1 MVPLKQL
8 FTKRSDEL
16 LRSTVALVTG
26 PIIRSRKIV
35 WSLEYRPLLQAANS
49 SCKMEAFFGSIDP
62 EDESNHLHISQDRN
76 GFLRVPLK
84 KRFITMYMST
94 YKLSETVLYS

>member
-1 MVPLKQL
+1 MVLLKQL

-26 PIIRSRKIV
+26 PIIRRRRIV

-49 SCKMEAFFGSIDP
+49 SCKME
-62 EDESNHLHISQDRN
+62 
-76 GFLRVPLK
+76 GFSVLLILK
-84 KRFITMYMST
+84 MKATT
-94 YKLSETVLYS
+94 YIYRKTEMVSFAYH

>member
-49 SCKMEAFFGSIDP
+49 SCKMEAFSVLI
-62 EDESNHLHISQDRN
+62 
-76 GFLRVPLK
+76 LK
-84 KRFITMYMST
+84 MKATT
-94 YKLSETVLYS
+94 YIYRKTEMVSFAYH

>member
-1 MVPLKQL
+1 MVLPKQL

-16 LRSTVALVTG
+16 LPSTVALGTG

-49 SCKMEAFFGSIDP
+49 SCKME
-62 EDESNHLHISQDRN
+62 
-76 GFLRVPLK
+76 GFSVLLILK
-84 KRFITMYMST
+84 MKATT
-94 YKLSETVLYS
+94 YIYRKTEMVSFAYH

>member
-1 MVPLKQL
+1 MVLLKHL
-8 FTKRSDEL
+8 FPKRSDEL

-49 SCKMEAFFGSIDP
+49 SCKME
-62 EDESNHLHISQDRN
+62 
-76 GFLRVPLK
+76 GFSVLLSLK
-84 KRFITMYMST
+84 MKTTT
-94 YKLSETVLYS
+94 YIYCKTKMVSFAYH

>member
-16 LRSTVALVTG
+16 LRSTVALVTR

-49 SCKMEAFFGSIDP
+49 SCKME
-62 EDESNHLHISQDRN
+62 
-76 GFLRVPLK
+76 GFSVLLILK
-84 KRFITMYMST
+84 KRFITMYMSA

>member
-1 MVPLKQL
+1 MVLLKQL

-49 SCKMEAFFGSIDP
+49 SCKME
-62 EDESNHLHISQDRN
+62 
-76 GFLRVPLK
+76 GFSVLLILK
-84 KRFITMYMST
+84 MKATT
-94 YKLSETVLYS
+94 YIYRKTEMVSFAYHYKNVS

>member
-1 MVPLKQL
+1 MVLLKQL

-26 PIIRSRKIV
+26 PIIRSRRIV

-49 SCKMEAFFGSIDP
+49 SGKVEGFSVLLILKMKATTYIYRKSEMVSSRTTEKTFH
-62 EDESNHLHISQDRN
+62 NHVHEYI
-76 GFLRVPLK
+76 
-84 KRFITMYMST
+84 
-94 YKLSETVLYS
+94 

>member
-1 MVPLKQL
+1 MGLLKQL

-49 SCKMEAFFGSIDP
+49 SCKME
-62 EDESNHLHISQDRN
+62 
-76 GFLRVPLK
+76 GFSVPLSLK
-84 KRFITMYMST
+84 MKATT
-94 YKLSETVLYS
+94 YIYCKTEMVSFAYH

>member
-49 SCKMEAFFGSIDP
+49 SCKME
-62 EDESNHLHISQDRN
+62 
-76 GFLRVPLK
+76 GFSVLLILK
-84 KRFITMYMST
+84 MKATT
-94 YKLSETVLYS
+94 YIYRKTEMVSFAYH